1 MTKQAAILYRSRSL
15 SHIEKLGLI
24 KTFEFTFELA
34 CKVMKDYLIYQGN
47 TEIMGSRDA
56 IRQAFSLGL
65 ISDGKTW
72 MAMIDS
78 RNLTSHTYD
87 EKTVEK
93 ILEQIADEYYPLFVE
108 FQEKMSHLANKD

>member
-1 MTKQAAILYRSRSL
+1 MTRQAVDLYRSRSL
-15 SHIEKLGLI
+15 TQIEKQGFI
-24 KTFEFTFELA
+24 KAFEFTFELA
-34 CKVMKDYLIYQGN
+34 WKVMKDYLVYQGN

-87 EKTVEK
+87 EKTIEN
-93 ILEQIADEYYPLFVE
+93 IIGQIADEYFPLFVK
-108 FQEKMSHLANKD
+108 FQEKMRVLADKD

>member
-1 MTKQAAILYRSRSL
+1 
-15 SHIEKLGLI
+15 
-24 KTFEFTFELA
+24 
-34 CKVMKDYLIYQGN
+34 
-47 TEIMGSRDA
+47 MGSLDA

-78 RNLTSHTYD
+78 RNLTSHTDD
-87 EKTVEK
+87 EETVEN
-93 ILEQIADEYYPLFVE
+93 ILEQIAGEYFPLFVE

>member
-1 MTKQAAILYRSRSL
+1 
-15 SHIEKLGLI
+15 
-24 KTFEFTFELA
+24 
-34 CKVMKDYLIYQGN
+34 
-47 TEIMGSRDA
+47 MGSRDA

-87 EKTVEK
+87 EETIEK
-93 ILEQIADEYYPLFVE
+93 MIGQITEEYFPLFVE
-108 FQEKMSHLANKD
+108 FQEKMSNLANKN